1 VEILIL
7 HPGGLGDI
15 LLSLPAIS
23 LIRRACPSARITLAG
38 NIDHLAAI
46 VSGYADRF
54 VSLSTLPLHRL
65 YMPEPIP
72 KADGSFWNA
81 FDWIVSWTGF
91 GDPTFA
97 SNFARVHANVCIAP
111 WRPCPDETRHVSQL
125 FVDSLNLDS
134 LVRSDASPAFIALD
148 ANLREKGRQWFAA
161 QGWDGQDPLIAL
173 HPGAGSR
180 TKRWPIQRFADLARC
195 LWLQKKAR
203 LLIISGPAE
212 PGLADPIMAA
222 LPAAAAFRADSMP
235 LNLAAALLAQCTGF
249 VGNDSGIAHL
259 AASLGIRSTVL
270 FGPTLPQH
278 WAPLGKHVTVIR
290 DASGCRACV
299 SRSGEHTCLQN
310 ITVEKAIDAM
320 QSRSDFWQGPGF
332 VAGCAKQ
339 AVRDT

>member
-1 VEILIL
+1 MEILIL

-38 NIDHLAAI
+38 NMDHLAAI

-54 VSLSTLPLHRL
+54 VSLSSLPLHRL

-72 KADGSFWNA
+72 ETDRTFWNA

-91 GDPTFA
+91 GNPVFA
-97 SNFARVHANVCIAP
+97 SNFTRVHSNVCIAP
-111 WRPCPDETRHVSQL
+111 WRPSPEESRHVSQI
-125 FVDSLNLDS
+125 FVDSLKLETLS
-134 LVRSDASPAFIALD
+134 PKDASPAFISLD
-148 ANLREKGRQWFAA
+148 PNLREEGRRWFLDR
-161 QGWDGQDPLIAL
+161 GWNGRDPLIAL

-180 TKRWPIQRFADLARC
+180 AKRWPIQRFIDLARY

-212 PGLADPIMAA
+212 PELADPIEAA
-222 LPAAAAFRADSMP
+222 LPAEAAFRADSVP
-235 LNLAAALLAQCTGF
+235 LNLIAALLVQCTGF

-259 AASLGIRSTVL
+259 AAALGIRSTVL
-270 FGPTLPQH
+270 FGPTLPRH
-278 WAPLGKHVTVIR
+278 WAPLGKHVAVIR

-332 VAGCAKQ
+332 IAGRAKQ
-339 AVRDT
+339 ALRDT